1 MFYSPIIR
9 FKPVIQYKHKLEKIF
24 QEAAKTEKNKENKS
38 KTKLYDELLDK
49 VNGGEWGF
57 IPLPHCS
64 NCSYVGDRYPVGTV
78 CPQCQKGVL
87 C

>member
-1 MFYSPIIR
+1 M
-9 FKPVIQYKHKLEKIF
+9 
-24 QEAAKTEKNKENKS
+24 EKNKENKS
-38 KTKLYDELLDK
+38 KTKLNDELLDQ

-64 NCSYVGDRYPVGTV
+64 NCSYVGDRYPVGAV

>member
-1 MFYSPIIR
+1 M
-9 FKPVIQYKHKLEKIF
+9 
-24 QEAAKTEKNKENKS
+24 EKNKENKS
-38 KTKLYDELLDK
+38 KTKLNDELLDK
-49 VNGGEWGF
+49 VNGGEGGWSVR
-57 IPLPHCS
+57 PLPHCS

>member
-1 MFYSPIIR
+1 MDKNSE
-9 FKPVIQYKHKLEKIF
+9 KEKL
-24 QEAAKTEKNKENKS
+24 N
-38 KTKLYDELLDK
+38 DELLDQ